1 MSTTIEYKDDFGNLI
16 SGKQAAQLE
25 NHNELLLEDGV
36 QVLKKSF
43 YKKTL
48 DYVTFYNP
56 QNLSNSDAINLIS
69 QDYPLTPFDIVSETP
84 MGNYKMRTYLAH
96 DVNANYDGKHI
107 ELVDQNDY
115 IICLEE
121 YDENDALE
129 NVTKYALNSNGGEI
143 IFRYSRFFD
152 RSLQSVSGVAGNSFN
167 ENVSISD
174 FEINYPNFLNTHPYY
189 QDGTFLP

>member
-16 SGKQAAQLE
+16 SGKQVAQLE

-48 DYVTFYNP
+48 DYITFYNP
-56 QNLSNSDAINLIS
+56 QNLSNPDAVDFVT
-69 QDYPLTPFDIVSETP
+69 QEYPGVPFEIVSETNS
-84 MGNYKMRTYLAH
+84 GLYKVRTYLTH
-96 DVNANYDGKHI
+96 DANSGYDGKHV
-107 ELVDQNDY
+107 ELIDSNDY
-115 IICLEE
+115 TMCLEE
-121 YDENDALE
+121 YDENNVLE
-129 NVTKYALNSNGGEI
+129 DITKYTLDTNGKEI
-143 IFRYSRFFD
+143 LFRYSRFD

-167 ENVSISD
+167 ENISISD